1 MASMLVVLQGA
12 NWQRGGGKG
21 EKPKRLQRP
30 KEHPKLAAQLTPDD
44 LAARKQKLR
53 QERERRAARK

>member
-1 MASMLVVLQGA
+1 MASILVVLQGA

-21 EKPKRLQRP
+21 EKPKRVERP
-30 KEHPKLAAQLTPDD
+30 KEISQHAKTMTVDD
-44 LAARKQKLR
+44 LAARKTKLR

>member
-1 MASMLVVLQGA
+1 MLVVLQGA

-21 EKPKRLQRP
+21 EKPKRIQRP
-30 KEHPKLAAQLTPDD
+30 KENPKLASSLTAED

-53 QERERRAARK
+53 QERERRAGK